1 LHFDTVRVDSVK
13 CNRYVAHMETT
24 RTRSEQ
30 AHPTRSHDARPH
42 HPEQGT
48 SVERTAVLPASVD
61 RVMAALS
68 DPELLASWLGTCS
81 EDGTRVR
88 TDDGVVRRITE
99 RERDGDSILRWTWAP
114 EAHPDDRSEV
124 VVTLTSVGEQTRLVV
139 RETRSPSTATA
150 QASARR
156 TAVLAGAAD
165 RWTGCLL
172 ALGAVL
178 LAHAERAATV

>member
-1 LHFDTVRVDSVK
+1 MDVAK

-24 RTRSEQ
+24 PARSEQ
-30 AHPTRSHDARPH
+30 AHPTPPRDPGQTTR
-42 HPEQGT
+42 
-48 SVERTAVLPASVD
+48 VERTTVLPASVD

-68 DPELLASWLGTCS
+68 DPELLGGWLGTCS

-88 TDDGVVRRITE
+88 TDDGVVRRITG
-99 RERDGDSILRWTWAP
+99 RERDGDSIVRWTWAP
-114 EAHPDDRSEV
+114 EAHPDERSEV
-124 VVTLTSVGEQTRLVV
+124 VVTLTSVGDQTRLVV
-139 RETRSPSTATA
+139 RETRTPSTVAA

-172 ALGAVL
+172 ALGAML
-178 LAHAERAATV
+178 LAHAERTATV

>member
-1 LHFDTVRVDSVK
+1 MH
-13 CNRYVAHMETT
+13 
-24 RTRSEQ
+24 SEQ
-30 AHPTRSHDARPH
+30 ARPTRPEHAAGGDPAQGPADGAVGTDDIGGDAST
-42 HPEQGT
+42 EQGT
-48 SVERTAVLPASVD
+48 SIERTTVLPASVE

-88 TDDGVVRRITE
+88 TDDGVVRRITG
-99 RERDGDSILRWTWAP
+99 RERHGDSIVRWTWAP
-114 EAHPDDRSEV
+114 EAHPHDRSEV
-124 VVTLTSVGEQTRLVV
+124 VITLTSVGEQTRLVV
-139 RETRSPSTATA
+139 RETRSSSAGAA
-150 QASARR
+150 QASSRR